1 MPCSCQAS
9 RTQRG
14 ASSSLIDTV
23 KLADLFM
30 HFLEQLLIQ
39 HEAED
44 PLRVYQLVAD
54 RCQAQANRLAAED
67 PDRNK

>member
-1 MPCSCQAS
+1 M
-9 RTQRG
+9 T
-14 ASSSLIDTV
+14 TV

-30 HFLEQLLIQ
+30 HFVEQLLIQ
-39 HEAED
+39 HEAKD

-54 RCQAQANRLAAED
+54 RCQAQVNRMTALD

>member
-1 MPCSCQAS
+1 M
-9 RTQRG
+9 T
-14 ASSSLIDTV
+14 TV

-30 HFLEQLLIQ
+30 HFVEQLLIQ

-44 PLRVYQLVAD
+44 PLRVYQLLAD
-54 RCQAQANRLAAED
+54 RCQAQVNRMTALD

>member
-1 MPCSCQAS
+1 M
-9 RTQRG
+9 T
-14 ASSSLIDTV
+14 TV

-30 HFLEQLLIQ
+30 HFVEQLLIQ

-44 PLRVYQLVAD
+44 PLRVYQLIAD
-54 RCQAQANRLAAED
+54 RCQAQVNRMTALD

>member
-1 MPCSCQAS
+1 MA
-9 RTQRG
+9 TE
-14 ASSSLIDTV
+14 
-23 KLADLFM
+23 KLADLFVY
-30 HFLEQLLIQ
+30 FLKQLIIE

-54 RCQAQANRLAAED
+54 RCQAQVNRMTALD

>member
-1 MPCSCQAS
+1 M
-9 RTQRG
+9 TT
-14 ASSSLIDTV
+14 I

-30 HFLEQLLIQ
+30 HFVEQLIIQ

-54 RCQAQANRLAAED
+54 RCQAQVNRMTALD

>member
-1 MPCSCQAS
+1 M
-9 RTQRG
+9 T
-14 ASSSLIDTV
+14 TV

-30 HFLEQLLIQ
+30 HFLRQLLIE

-54 RCQAQANRLAAED
+54 RCQAQVNRMTALD

>member
-1 MPCSCQAS
+1 M
-9 RTQRG
+9 T
-14 ASSSLIDTV
+14 TV

-30 HFLEQLLIQ
+30 HFAEQLLIQ

-54 RCQAQANRLAAED
+54 RCQAKVNLMTALD

>member
-1 MPCSCQAS
+1 M
-9 RTQRG
+9 T
-14 ASSSLIDTV
+14 TV

-30 HFLEQLLIQ
+30 HFVEQLIIQ

-54 RCQAQANRLAAED
+54 RCQAQVNRMTALD

>member
-1 MPCSCQAS
+1 M
-9 RTQRG
+9 T
-14 ASSSLIDTV
+14 TT

-30 HFLEQLLIQ
+30 HFIEQLLIQ

-54 RCQAQANRLAAED
+54 RCQAQVNRMTALD

>member
-1 MPCSCQAS
+1 M
-9 RTQRG
+9 T
-14 ASSSLIDTV
+14 TV

-30 HFLEQLLIQ
+30 HFVKQLLIE
-39 HEAED
+39 HEADD

-54 RCQAQANRLAAED
+54 RCQAQANQLAASD

>member
-1 MPCSCQAS
+1 M
-9 RTQRG
+9 T
-14 ASSSLIDTV
+14 TV

-54 RCQAQANRLAAED
+54 RCQAQVNRMTALD
-67 PDRNK
+67 PERNK

>member
-1 MPCSCQAS
+1 M
-9 RTQRG
+9 T
-14 ASSSLIDTV
+14 TV

-54 RCQAQANRLAAED
+54 RCQAKVNQMTALD

>member
-1 MPCSCQAS
+1 MN
-9 RTQRG
+9 
-14 ASSSLIDTV
+14 TV

-30 HFLEQLLIQ
+30 HFVEQLLIQ
-39 HEAED
+39 HEAKD

-54 RCQAQANRLAAED
+54 RCQAQVNRMTALD

>member
-1 MPCSCQAS
+1 
-9 RTQRG
+9 
-14 ASSSLIDTV
+14 LKETV

-30 HFLEQLLIQ
+30 HFVEQLLIQ

-44 PLRVYQLVAD
+44 PLRVYQLLAD

-67 PDRNK
+67 PDHNR

>member
-1 MPCSCQAS
+1 M
-9 RTQRG
+9 T
-14 ASSSLIDTV
+14 TE
-23 KLADLFM
+23 KLAELFM
-30 HFLEQLLIQ
+30 HFVEQLLIQ

-54 RCQAQANRLAAED
+54 RCQAQVNRMTALD

>member
-1 MPCSCQAS
+1 ME
-9 RTQRG
+9 
-14 ASSSLIDTV
+14 TV

-30 HFLEQLLIQ
+30 HFLEQLIIQ

-54 RCQAQANRLAAED
+54 RCQAEVNRISAND
-67 PDRNK
+67 PDRNR

>member
-1 MPCSCQAS
+1 M
-9 RTQRG
+9 T
-14 ASSSLIDTV
+14 TV
-23 KLADLFM
+23 KLADPFM
-30 HFLEQLLIQ
+30 HFVEQLLIQ

-54 RCQAQANRLAAED
+54 RCQAQVNRMTALD

>member
-1 MPCSCQAS
+1 M
-9 RTQRG
+9 T
-14 ASSSLIDTV
+14 TV

-30 HFLEQLLIQ
+30 HFVEQLLIQ

-54 RCQAQANRLAAED
+54 RCQAQVNRMTALD
-67 PDRNK
+67 SDRNK

>member
-1 MPCSCQAS
+1 MTTA
-9 RTQRG
+9 
-14 ASSSLIDTV
+14 

-30 HFLEQLLIQ
+30 HFVEQLLIQ

-54 RCQAQANRLAAED
+54 RCQAQVNRMTALD

>member
-1 MPCSCQAS
+1 M
-9 RTQRG
+9 T
-14 ASSSLIDTV
+14 TV

-54 RCQAQANRLAAED
+54 RCQAQVNRMTTLD

>member
-1 MPCSCQAS
+1 M
-9 RTQRG
+9 T
-14 ASSSLIDTV
+14 TE
-23 KLADLFM
+23 KLADLFVY
-30 HFLEQLLIQ
+30 FLKQLIIE

-54 RCQAQANRLAAED
+54 RCQAQVNRMTALD

>member
-1 MPCSCQAS
+1 M
-9 RTQRG
+9 T
-14 ASSSLIDTV
+14 TV

-30 HFLEQLLIQ
+30 HFLRQLLIE

-54 RCQAQANRLAAED
+54 RFQAQVNRMTALE